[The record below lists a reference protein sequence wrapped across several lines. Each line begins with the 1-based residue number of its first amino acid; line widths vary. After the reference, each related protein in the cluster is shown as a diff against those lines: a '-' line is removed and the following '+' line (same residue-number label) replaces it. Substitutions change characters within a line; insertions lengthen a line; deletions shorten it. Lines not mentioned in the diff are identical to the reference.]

1 MISILFK
8 KLILKKIFILIDKYL
23 KMANTDTISDTE
35 KYLEIAKQFMPDIPV
50 DFEILKEALIFSNT
64 KQYIISE
71 KYPNLTWCGY
81 ELNKSEEESDN
92 FADGSSTTD
101 SATLD
106 AYTYWLLDG
115 LHILCKATKNY
126 SYDCH
131 GHSGGVEM
139 ANLDFQEVVLIDWKE
154 NRDLKVKEKN
164 LSVDILRMINDITLH
179 ICSSQYD
186 EEHIEFYESDI
197 PDAQYVKKVR
207 EIMN

>member
-1 MISILFK
+1 
-8 KLILKKIFILIDKYL
+8 
-23 KMANTDTISDTE
+23 MANTDTITDNE
-35 KYLEIAKQFMPDIPV
+35 KYLEIAKQFMSDIPV

-81 ELNKSEEESDN
+81 ELNKSEEESEN
-92 FADGSSTTD
+92 FADGNSTTD

-139 ANLDFQEVVLIDWKE
+139 ANLDFQEVVLIDWKK

-186 EEHIEFYESDI
+186 EEHVEFYESDI
-197 PDAQYVKKVR
+197 PDAIYVKKVR